1 MTTEHQKPALLTK
14 SEIQGLLYN
23 STTSKRQERYLQH
36 CINKNLED
44 FQTWNCLCETF
55 CPTTIQ
61 NDLNLMP
68 YFPRIKEMD
77 RVGVEPTTSA
87 TAALLKEGSYGKRTV
102 LPNPTQSIFTILV
115 NYCSKMSTFSSGF
128 RTKLTSNAWGKF
140 DIKKF
145 YLMRGYLISRGIMR
159 RLALIVPSLSGSI
172 QYYLHLFCSTVS
184 NNRVDAFHRSN
195 R

>member
-1 MTTEHQKPALLTK
+1 MTTEQQKPALLTK

-77 RVGVEPTTSA
+77 WVGVEPTTSA
-87 TAALLKEGSYGKRTV
+87 QQQLFLRKAAMERGLYYQIPPSPFLL
-102 LPNPTQSIFTILV
+102 F
-115 NYCSKMSTFSSGF
+115 
-128 RTKLTSNAWGKF
+128 
-140 DIKKF
+140 
-145 YLMRGYLISRGIMR
+145 
-159 RLALIVPSLSGSI
+159 
-172 QYYLHLFCSTVS
+172 
-184 NNRVDAFHRSN
+184 
-195 R
+195 